1 MRFRRQALRYLEA
14 PEQLD
19 QVVRLAS
26 PRRWLLGIALA
37 SVVAAGAGWAIVG
50 RVAQTWDAPGVLIH
64 AEGISRLDA
73 TQSGVVERLLTS
85 AGAAVRAGTP
95 LYSVRADDG
104 RLTTVTSPWTADV
117 VNLLVAPGNY
127 IAPGSHIGTFEPV
140 TGPGDQLLAAVFVP
154 ETSVPMLHV
163 GEAVTVNVPAAPT
176 AAFGHLSGSVASIG
190 SSPETSGS
198 LQQFLGD
205 SVDTATFL
213 ARGPVI
219 RVIVRLAVTGGSP
232 SALRWSKA
240 SPPGQLPPVSPV
252 NASFTVSDEHP
263 ISWLVSS

>member
-37 SVVAAGAGWAIVG
+37 SVVAAAAGWATVG
-50 RVAQTWDAPGVLIH
+50 RIAQTWDAPGALID
-64 AEGISRLDA
+64 AKGISALDA
-73 TQSGVVERLLTS
+73 TQSGVVERLWTA
-85 AGAAVRAGTP
+85 AGAVVQVGAP

-104 RLTTVTSPWTADV
+104 TLTTVPAPWTAYV

-127 IAPGSHIGTFEPV
+127 IAPGAPIGTFEPV
-140 TGPGDQLLAAVFVP
+140 TGPGDQLVAAVFVP
-154 ETSVPMLHV
+154 ETSVPMLAV
-163 GEAVTVNVPAAPT
+163 GEAVTVNVPAAPA
-176 AAFGHLSGSVASIG
+176 AAFGHLSGSVASVG
-190 SSPETSGS
+190 SFPETSGS

-205 SVDTATFL
+205 SADTATFL
-213 ARGPVI
+213 AHGPVI
-219 RVIVRLAVTGGSP
+219 RVIVRLAVTGDSP
-232 SALRWSKA
+232 SALRWSKE
-240 SPPGQLPPVSPV
+240 PPPYQLPAVSPV
-252 NASFTVSDEHP
+252 SASFTVSNEHP